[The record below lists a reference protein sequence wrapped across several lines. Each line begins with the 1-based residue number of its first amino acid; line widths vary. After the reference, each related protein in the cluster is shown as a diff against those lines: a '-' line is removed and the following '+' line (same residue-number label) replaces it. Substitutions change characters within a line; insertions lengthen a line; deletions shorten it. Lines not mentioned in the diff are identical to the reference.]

1 MARSPQKGRTAEA
14 AENGEQ
20 VSDLRAIA
28 RLLAMLLV
36 KGRPLVEQAGTLAA
50 AGFGTTEISNLLGST
65 PASVSQSVYMWRKSR
80 SGVKKTARK
89 T

>member
-1 MARSPQKGRTAEA
+1 MAKSPRKGKSAEA

-20 VSDLRAIA
+20 VSDLRVVA

-50 AGFGTTEISNLLGST
+50 AGFGTTEIANLLGST

-80 SGVKKTARK
+80 SGVKKTGRN